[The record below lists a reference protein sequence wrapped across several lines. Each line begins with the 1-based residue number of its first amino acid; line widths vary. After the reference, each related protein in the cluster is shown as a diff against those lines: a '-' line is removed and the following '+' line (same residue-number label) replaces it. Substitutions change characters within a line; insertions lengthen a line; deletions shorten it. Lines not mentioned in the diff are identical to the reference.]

1 MGLETTN
8 RPELNE
14 YEAFYHAD
22 NVKMWLHDI
31 VDGVKIASLLS
42 VSNLIKAIDFY
53 FGITGLGGISQ
64 EATSAYDLA
73 QSHDSTIFEH
83 SGRISALEAAG
94 SGGAIIGEVRMWA
107 ASTAPSKW
115 LLCDGAAI
123 SRTTYDDLFALVGT
137 TYGTGDG
144 TTTFNLPDFRGRAP
158 IGAGQGSGLT
168 NRALGEVLGEE
179 AHANT
184 SVENGTHTH
193 TGPSHT
199 HTGPSHTHTIAHSH
213 QVTIN
218 GVSSSGSARGCP
230 AGLAGGSNKVVT
242 SGDSSA
248 TNSGSGGT
256 EDTGSSGTG
265 ATGSS
270 GSGTAHNT
278 MQPSLVMNFIIYS
291 GVES

>member
-1 MGLETTN
+1 MGLEITN

-14 YEAFYHAD
+14 YEAFNHAD

-107 ASTAPSKW
+107 ASSAPEKW
-115 LLCDGAAI
+115 LLCQGQAI
-123 SRTTYDDLFALVGT
+123 ARSTYASLFAVVGEV
-137 TYGTGDG
+137 YGAGDG
-144 TTTFNLPDFRGRAP
+144 TTTFNLPDFRGRAA

-168 NRALGEVLGEE
+168 NRALGEILGEE

-199 HTGPSHTHTIAHSH
+199 HTMPHTHTGGAHTHGVYATTLSAGGYVSAFAKGSLSFEFNTASGGA
-213 QVTIN
+213 VTTSDASTSTT
-218 GVSSSGSARGCP
+218 SSSG
-230 AGLAGGSNKVVT
+230 T
-242 SGDSSA
+242 D
-248 TNSGSGGT
+248 
-256 EDTGSSGTG
+256 

-270 GSGTAHNT
+270 GSGAAHNT
-278 MQPSLVMNFIIYS
+278 MQPSLVIDFIIYS
-291 GVES
+291 GVSEL